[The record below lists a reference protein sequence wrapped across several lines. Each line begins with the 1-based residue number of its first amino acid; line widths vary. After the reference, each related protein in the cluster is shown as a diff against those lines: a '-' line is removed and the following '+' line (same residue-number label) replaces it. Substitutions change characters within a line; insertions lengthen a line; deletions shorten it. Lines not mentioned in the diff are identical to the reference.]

1 MTKVEAPGGKGQPK
15 RARSVWWLACALATI
30 AILVCCFLG
39 LHHRGALRVWRV
51 RQSQKATWQ
60 AFAAEGLAPEGVHR
74 EGGRILRARDG
85 AEMCVIPEGHFPMG
99 DTENRDEGPVRRIY
113 LSPYLIDKFE
123 VTNRQFKQFISAS
136 PRWTP
141 SAVSAPTYLPY
152 WQNDRCPPQ
161 QDRHPVHHVTWEA
174 ARAYAH
180 WAGATLPTEAQWE
193 KAARGGLQA
202 KQYPW
207 GDAPDPTKANWGR
220 PRWPHCE
227 PGRPNEPESFE
238 GAKFSN
244 PGTTPV
250 GSFPPNGYG
259 LHDVAGNVW
268 EWCADWYSPRY
279 YDVVPGHNPGET
291 AQIAVFE
298 VLGWGKFVSAR
309 SARGGSWYRRPAMC
323 RCANRSYDHFAAPL
337 THLTEYYY
345 GFRCVVNFPGGE

>member
-1 MTKVEAPGGKGQPK
+1 
-15 RARSVWWLACALATI
+15 
-30 AILVCCFLG
+30 
-39 LHHRGALRVWRV
+39 
-51 RQSQKATWQ
+51 
-60 AFAAEGLAPEGVHR
+60 
-74 EGGRILRARDG
+74 
-85 AEMCVIPEGHFPMG
+85 MCVIPEGDFLMG
-99 DTENRDEGPVRRIY
+99 DTLNRDEGPVRRIY

-123 VTNRQFKQFISAS
+123 VTNRQYLKFTAPCPQWA
-136 PRWTP
+136 P
-141 SAVSAPTYLPY
+141 SAVSDPTYLPH
-152 WQNDRCPPQ
+152 WRNDTYPPQ
-161 QDRHPVHHVTWEA
+161 QDRHPVHHVTWQA
-174 ARAYAH
+174 AQAYAD
-180 WAGATLPTEAQWE
+180 WAGAALPTEAQWE
-193 KAARGGLQA
+193 KAARGGLQS

-207 GDAPDPTKANWGR
+207 GDAPDPTKSNWGR